1 MILYFIL
8 NFILKFLIYLRKNS
22 NMTIQELKDRV
33 KELANAREAQIASLN
48 MTVGRLQE
56 AQEQLALA
64 QARDAIDTK
73 IPEKIEPLSPTPEE
87 RLQPITDA
95 V

>member
-64 QARDAIDTK
+64 QARIAADTK

-87 RLQPITDA
+87 SLQPITD
-95 V
+95 VV